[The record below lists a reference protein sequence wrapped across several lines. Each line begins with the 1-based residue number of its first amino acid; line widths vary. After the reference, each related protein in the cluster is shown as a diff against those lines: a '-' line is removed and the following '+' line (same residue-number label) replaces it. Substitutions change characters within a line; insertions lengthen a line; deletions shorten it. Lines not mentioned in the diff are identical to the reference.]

1 MGSTQSNANL
11 PELKELQIKDIICK
25 KEFMIRDGID
35 KKLVAQYKDDY
46 DVIIQQA
53 PISVYDT
60 PLGFY
65 LSDGFHRIEA
75 GKQLGKE
82 TISSI
87 VTKGSVK
94 EAYAAACLANLKHGK
109 PLTKNERIRAR
120 KTFIKIYPEWS
131 NVKLA
136 DDVGCNEKTIRDYR
150 TELEKSKDI
159 LPQTSRIGKDG
170 KTRPLPT
177 KSDTATSEK
186 TEVEQKPKKKTKHDT
201 SDKEKLDS
209 LYKKIKKSAF
219 TGQKP
224 TSQSSIEKAENLGL
238 NVTEHKEKLEEIKQV
253 LTDSI
258 GKQYSEVKDDLKVA
272 HKKSTAIKKTLKAQ
286 IKAEEARIKKS
297 EEDLK
302 ESLRDEITEEVTQQ
316 VIERTENERLE
327 KSSETNVHVTN
338 ATGENEWYTPKIYID
353 AAKKVMGTIDVDPA
367 STEIANKIVNAEKY
381 YSIKDDGRLQ
391 KWDGNVWMN
400 PPYSQPLVTEFCN
413 LLVEKIKKGEI
424 KQACVLV
431 NNATET
437 LFYQNMLS
445 CCQAVCFI
453 KGRVKFI
460 DKKGKSTGVPLQGQ
474 TILYFGEYEKP
485 FGEIFSEF
493 GRVLYATS

>member
-1 MGSTQSNANL
+1 MSNVKYD
-11 PELKELQIKDIICK
+11 LKKSKDEIGVLYPRIVD
-25 KEFMIRDGID
+25 KEDREI
-35 KKLVAQYKDDY
+35 
-46 DVIIQQA
+46 
-53 PISVYDT
+53 
-60 PLGFY
+60 
-65 LSDGFHRIEA
+65 DGFHRVSADEDWPTLRLDHIDTDVKYWTARITANTHRRGVSEKERKKDIIELA
-75 GKQLGKE
+75 KSLRAEGH
-82 TISSI
+82 
-87 VTKGSVK
+87 KGSLVNIIARLTTFKVRYLQRLLPIGFKQK
-94 EAYAAACLANLKHGK
+94 EKAVRSGMKADALSAS
-109 PLTKNERIRAR
+109 NEQTPKR
-120 KTFIKIYPEWS
+120 
-131 NVKLA
+131 
-136 DDVGCNEKTIRDYR
+136 
-150 TELEKSKDI
+150 KSKH
-159 LPQTSRIGKDG
+159 
-170 KTRPLPT
+170 
-177 KSDTATSEK
+177 E
-186 TEVEQKPKKKTKHDT
+186 T
-201 SDKEKLDS
+201 SDKEKLDN
-209 LYKKIKKSAF
+209 LYKKIEKSAF
-219 TGQKP
+219 NGQKP
-224 TSQSSIEKAENLGL
+224 TSQSTIEKATTLGL
-238 NVTEHKEKLEEIKQV
+238 DVTQYKEKLEEIKQA
-253 LTDSI
+253 LTNSI
-258 GKQYSEVKDDLKVA
+258 AKQYSEVKKDLKVA
-272 HKKSTAIKKTLKAQ
+272 YEKSTAIKKVLTAQ
-286 IKAEEARIKKS
+286 IKAEETRIEKS
-297 EEDLK
+297 NKDLR
-302 ESLRDEITEEVTQQ
+302 ESLRDEVTEEVTQQ
-316 VIERTENERLE
+316 VIERTEKERLE
-327 KSSETNVHVTN
+327 KSSEKNVHVAN
-338 ATGENEWYTPKIYID
+338 ATGETEWYTPKIYID